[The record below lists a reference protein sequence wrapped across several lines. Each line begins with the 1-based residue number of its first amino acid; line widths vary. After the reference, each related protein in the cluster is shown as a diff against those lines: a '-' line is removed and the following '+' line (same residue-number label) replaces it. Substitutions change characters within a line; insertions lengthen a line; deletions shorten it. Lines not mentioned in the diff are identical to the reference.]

1 MPESGFLSLGSNLGD
16 RESNLA
22 SAITALSTYHEINN
36 IKSASY
42 YNCPPLFNT
51 EQPEFLNTVIA
62 YVTNFSVFNLFD
74 ACSNVENLL
83 GRPDK
88 REKNS
93 PRIVDIDILTYG
105 SSFLETEQLTIPH
118 PDLVN
123 RKFVLVPWT
132 ELAPDFTVPVFKKTV
147 TELLSLCPDP
157 SNVTK
162 HVLEKNA

>member
-36 IKSASY
+36 IKNASF

-51 EQPEFLNTVIA
+51 DQAEFLNTVIA
-62 YVTNFSVFNLFD
+62 YETDFSAFDLFD
-74 ACSNVENLL
+74 ACRNVEKLL

-93 PRIVDIDILTYG
+93 PRTIDIDILTYG

-118 PDLVN
+118 PDLAN
-123 RKFVLVPWT
+123 RKFVLVPWA
-132 ELAPDFTVPVFKKTV
+132 ELDPDFTVPVFKMTV

-162 HVLEKNA
+162 HVMEKNA